1 MTLGPQQSD
10 EGPSDQSGTADDN
23 DLHVHVSNAGV
34 FLHDEMAASGV
45 TWDDCGAEKYLRHN
59 VTMHRRASSRQ
70 RAPMLGADYEE
81 SSMTEMKRLNW
92 SEIAPEGAKALF
104 GIHHY
109 VTRKTDLPEEL
120 IHLVFLR
127 VSQIN
132 GCAHCID
139 MHTRD
144 LLKTMAIDKVTL
156 VPVWAEVP
164 HLFSDQ
170 YRAALAWAEE
180 VTNVSTTHASEE
192 AYAAIAAVFAE
203 KDLVDLTLV
212 IAAMN
217 AFNRLGAPFRL
228 PVAAK
233 P

>member
-1 MTLGPQQSD
+1 MTAL
-10 EGPSDQSGTADDN
+10 A
-23 DLHVHVSNAGV
+23 
-34 FLHDEMAASGV
+34 
-45 TWDDCGAEKYLRHN
+45 
-59 VTMHRRASSRQ
+59 
-70 RAPMLGADYEE
+70 
-81 SSMTEMKRLNW
+81 RLNW
-92 SEIAPEGAKALF
+92 YEVAPDGAKALF

-109 VTRKTDLPEEL
+109 LLHETDLPDEL

-144 LLKTMAIDKVTL
+144 LLKSMSADKVTL

-164 HLFSDQ
+164 HLFTEQ

-180 VTNVSTTHASEE
+180 VTLVSETHASDE
-192 AYAAIAAVFAE
+192 AYAAAAAAFQP
-203 KDLVDLTLV
+203 KDLVDLTIA

-228 PVAAK
+228 PVKAK

>member
-1 MTLGPQQSD
+1 MT
-10 EGPSDQSGTADDN
+10 A
-23 DLHVHVSNAGV
+23 
-34 FLHDEMAASGV
+34 
-45 TWDDCGAEKYLRHN
+45 
-59 VTMHRRASSRQ
+59 
-70 RAPMLGADYEE
+70 
-81 SSMTEMKRLNW
+81 TERLNW
-92 SEIAPEGAKALF
+92 YAVAPDGAKALF
-104 GIHHY
+104 SVHRY
-109 VTRKTDLPEEL
+109 VTHETNIPEEL
-120 IHLVFLR
+120 VHLVFLR

-144 LLKTMAIDKVTL
+144 LLKTMAADKVTL
-156 VPVWAEVP
+156 LPVWREVP

-180 VTNVSTTHASEE
+180 VTLVSETHASDE
-192 AYAAIAAVFAE
+192 AYAAAALAFE
-203 KDLVDLTLV
+203 PRDLVDLTIT

-228 PVAAK
+228 PVKAK

>member
-1 MTLGPQQSD
+1 MMSA
-10 EGPSDQSGTADDN
+10 TA
-23 DLHVHVSNAGV
+23 
-34 FLHDEMAASGV
+34 
-45 TWDDCGAEKYLRHN
+45 
-59 VTMHRRASSRQ
+59 
-70 RAPMLGADYEE
+70 
-81 SSMTEMKRLNW
+81 RLNW
-92 SEIAPEGAKALF
+92 YEEAPAGAKALF
-104 GIHHY
+104 SVHNYITHE
-109 VTRKTDLPEEL
+109 TALPEEL

-139 MHTRD
+139 LHTRD
-144 LLKTMAIDKVTL
+144 LLRTMSADKVTL

-180 VTNVSTTHASEE
+180 VTLISETHASDE
-192 AYAAIAAVFAE
+192 AYAAAAAAFGP
-203 KDLVDLTLV
+203 KDLVDLTIT

-228 PVAAK
+228 PVRAK

>member
-1 MTLGPQQSD
+1 MT
-10 EGPSDQSGTADDN
+10 AI
-23 DLHVHVSNAGV
+23 
-34 FLHDEMAASGV
+34 
-45 TWDDCGAEKYLRHN
+45 
-59 VTMHRRASSRQ
+59 
-70 RAPMLGADYEE
+70 
-81 SSMTEMKRLNW
+81 KRLNW
-92 SEIAPEGAKALF
+92 YEVAPEGAKALL

-109 VTRKTDLPEEL
+109 VTKSTGLPEEL
-120 IHLVFLR
+120 IHLIFLR

-144 LLKTMAIDKVTL
+144 LLKTMSIDKVAL

-164 HLFSDQ
+164 HLFPDQ

-180 VTNVSTTHASEE
+180 VTNVSSTHASDK
-192 AYAAIAAVFAE
+192 AYAAASAAFAPR
-203 KDLVDLTLV
+203 DLVDLTIT

>member
-1 MTLGPQQSD
+1 
-10 EGPSDQSGTADDN
+10 
-23 DLHVHVSNAGV
+23 
-34 FLHDEMAASGV
+34 
-45 TWDDCGAEKYLRHN
+45 
-59 VTMHRRASSRQ
+59 
-70 RAPMLGADYEE
+70 
-81 SSMTEMKRLNW
+81 MKRLSW
-92 SEIAPEGAKALF
+92 HEVAPAGAKALF
-104 GIHHY
+104 GVHHY
-109 VTRKTDLPEEL
+109 AMSGTDLPHEL

-139 MHTRD
+139 LHSRD
-144 LLKTMAIDKVTL
+144 LLRTMPIEKVWL
-156 VPVWAEVP
+156 IPVWREVP
-164 HLFSDQ
+164 YFFSDQ

-180 VTNVSTTHASEE
+180 VTNVSETHASDAE
-192 AYAAIAAVFAE
+192 YAAAAAAFGP
-203 KDLVDLTLV
+203 KDLVDLTIV

>member
-1 MTLGPQQSD
+1 
-10 EGPSDQSGTADDN
+10 
-23 DLHVHVSNAGV
+23 
-34 FLHDEMAASGV
+34 
-45 TWDDCGAEKYLRHN
+45 
-59 VTMHRRASSRQ
+59 
-70 RAPMLGADYEE
+70 
-81 SSMTEMKRLNW
+81 MTELTRLNW
-92 SEIAPEGAKALF
+92 HDVAPNGARALF
-104 GIHHY
+104 GVHHY
-109 VTRKTDLPEEL
+109 VTHSTGLPEEL

-139 MHTRD
+139 THTRD
-144 LLKTMAIDKVTL
+144 LLKTMPVEKVAL

-164 HLFSDQ
+164 HLFPAQ

-180 VTNVSTTHASEE
+180 VTNVSETHASDE
-192 AYAAIAAVFAE
+192 AYAAAAAAFE
-203 KDLVDLTLV
+203 PKDLVDLTIA

-228 PVAAK
+228 PVRAR

>member
-1 MTLGPQQSD
+1 MTANQ
-10 EGPSDQSGTADDN
+10 
-23 DLHVHVSNAGV
+23 
-34 FLHDEMAASGV
+34 
-45 TWDDCGAEKYLRHN
+45 
-59 VTMHRRASSRQ
+59 
-70 RAPMLGADYEE
+70 
-81 SSMTEMKRLNW
+81 RLNW
-92 SEIAPEGAKALF
+92 YEVAPDGAKALF

-109 VTRKTDLPEEL
+109 VTQETALPEEL

-139 MHTRD
+139 LHSRD
-144 LLKTMAIDKVTL
+144 LLKTMAADKVTL

-164 HLFSDQ
+164 HLFPDQ

-180 VTNVSTTHASEE
+180 VTLVSETHASDE
-192 AYAAIAAVFAE
+192 AYAAAAAAFE
-203 KDLVDLTLV
+203 PKDLVDLTLT

-217 AFNRLGAPFRL
+217 AFNRLGAPFRV
-228 PVAAK
+228 PVKAK